1 MTGNASDVRDG
12 ALLTAKEVAA
22 RERVSLDMVKKA
34 LRHGRLIGYQV
45 GGRHDW
51 RIHESEYRAWVA
63 VGAPTA
69 KLNEVKE

>member
-1 MTGNASDVRDG
+1 M
-12 ALLTAKEVAA
+12 TAKEVAA

-51 RIHESEYRAWVA
+51 RIREAAYRAWVA
-63 VGAPTA
+63 AGAPTKRA
-69 KLNEVKE
+69 E